1 VKAFDDLPEALGLR
15 SDRGHV
21 ILKLGDPLAQIGV
34 LARQR
39 FGRLSGVHGFRP
51 LPNRTKIDGRA
62 SAPSTLNADATRSG
76 AINDSEEA
84 SRRKQSTAS
93 VAAHARRRT
102 PYMGACGLNY

>member
-1 VKAFDDLPEALGLR
+1 MKAFDDLPEALGLCG
-15 SDRGHV
+15 DRGHV
-21 ILKLGDPLAQIGV
+21 ILKLCDPLAQIGV

-39 FGRLSGVHGFRP
+39 FVRLGGIQGLRL
-51 LPNRTKIDGRA
+51 LPSRAKIGGRA
-62 SAPSTLNADATRSG
+62 SAPSTLSADATKSG
-76 AINDSEEA
+76 AINVPEET